1 MWGTRSLLC
10 FLLIGLTVSSLAS
23 GALRAADNSRLE
35 GFVRDP
41 SGASVPHAEV
51 TVSGKGFRQVETTDR
66 EGKFVF
72 PSLPVSTATITA
84 RASGFAVAEQ
94 AWNAQ
99 DSIPLEIVLPPLS
112 PVERITVTATRTEQ
126 RVSDTA
132 ASVTVLTA
140 EDLSASAA
148 PAVDDAL
155 RQVPGFALFR
165 RTGSR
170 TANPT
175 SQGVSLRGVGASGAS
190 RALVLSEGIPLN
202 DPFGGWVYWDRVPRA
217 SIGAIEVVRGGVSD
231 LYGTGALGGVVNVI
245 PRRPPR
251 SSLWLEA
258 AYGSEQAF
266 DASVA
271 TYLRRGKWLA
281 ALSAERFRTDGYV
294 LVDEDDRGIVDTKA
308 ASEHSTAE
316 VTLERKT
323 SERSRVFARG
333 SLLQESRHNGTPAQT
348 NRTHFRQFAIGGD
361 WQSEVAGAFSI
372 RAYGGPQDYDQS
384 FSAVAADRASETL
397 NRIQRVPAQQVGL
410 SGQWSRTAGSRET
423 LLAGFDGREVRG
435 TSDEVG
441 FAGGQASTT
450 LSTGGRQ
457 RSAGLFGESIIRLTP
472 RWMIQA
478 GLRFDH
484 WRNSLGVLD
493 SRSLLAP
500 GPVQTTRFPLRTE
513 SAFSPRLAVLHRLTE
528 NVVLSA
534 SAYRAFRAPTLN
546 ELYRSF
552 RVGNVLTR
560 ANPALEAERLTGAEV
575 GASAAAFHQKLT
587 TRFTFFWSHLS
598 QPVANVTLDVQPSL
612 ITRQRQNLGSTR
624 SRGLEFDFAAR
635 VSDSMTLS
643 GGYQFADACVLRFP
657 ADSTLEGLLI
667 PHVPRHV
674 LAFQTRYANRR
685 WLTAALQ
692 ARFSGAEF
700 DDDQNRLTLNRYFA
714 LDALASRSIGHGVEA
729 FAAAENLLNQ
739 RYDVARTPV
748 RTIGP
753 PTLVRIG
760 VRIALR

>member
-1 MWGTRSLLC
+1 MSGIRSLAYL
-10 FLLIGLTVSSLAS
+10 LLIGLIGTSPWGGDLW
-23 GALRAADNSRLE
+23 AADPSCLE
-35 GFVRDP
+35 GLVRDP
-41 SGASVPHAEV
+41 SGASVSGAEV
-51 TVSGKGFRQVETTDR
+51 SVSGKDFRQVQTTDR

-72 PSLPVSTATITA
+72 TSVSVPTAKITV
-84 RASGFAVAEQ
+84 RASGFAPLER
-94 AWNAQ
+94 AWSTL
-99 DSIPLEIVLPPLS
+99 DSSPVEIVLQPLAR
-112 PVERITVTATRTEQ
+112 VERITVTATRTEQ
-126 RVSDTA
+126 RVSETA
-132 ASVTVLTA
+132 ASVTVLTS
-140 EDLSASAA
+140 EDLAASAA
-148 PAVDDAL
+148 PALDDAL

-190 RALVLSEGIPLN
+190 RALVLSDGVPLN

-217 SIGAIEVVRGGVSD
+217 SVGAIEVVRGGASD
-231 LYGTGALGGVVNVI
+231 LYGTGALGGVVNII
-245 PRRPPR
+245 PRRVQN

-258 AYGSEQAF
+258 AYGSEKAL
-266 DASVA
+266 DVSAA
-271 TYLRRGKWLA
+271 TYLQKGNWRTV
-281 ALSAERFRTDGYV
+281 LSAERFRTDGYI
-294 LVDEDDRGIVDTKA
+294 LVEEQSRGVVDTQA
-308 ASEHSTAE
+308 GSEHSTAE

-333 SLLQESRHNGTPAQT
+333 SLLHESRRNGTPLQT
-348 NRTHFRQFAIGGD
+348 NRTHFRQLALGGD
-361 WQSEVAGAFSI
+361 WQSDAAGTFSL
-372 RAYGGPQDYDQS
+372 RAYGGPQVYDQT
-384 FSAVAADRASETL
+384 FSAVASDRAREAL

-410 SGQWSRTAGSRET
+410 SGQWTRAAGSRQT
-423 LLAGFDGREVRG
+423 LVAGFDGREVRG
-435 TSDEVG
+435 TSDELG
-441 FAGGQASTT
+441 FAGGQTSTA

-457 RSAGLFGESIIRLTP
+457 RSAGLFGESIFRLTP

-493 SRSLLAP
+493 SRPLLAP
-500 GPVQTTRFPLRTE
+500 GPGQTTRFPLRTE
-513 SAFSPRLAVLHRLTE
+513 SAISPRLAVLHRLTE

-534 SAYRAFRAPTLN
+534 STYRAFRAPTLN

-560 ANPALEAERLTGAEV
+560 ANPVLEAERLTGAEV
-575 GASAAAFHQKLT
+575 GASAAAFHQRLT

-598 QPVANVTLDVQPSL
+598 HPVANVTLDVQPNL

-624 SRGLEFDFAAR
+624 SRGLEFDFDAR
-635 VSDSMTLS
+635 VSDSVTVS
-643 GGYQFADACVLRFP
+643 GGYQFAGASVLRFP
-657 ADSTLEGLLI
+657 ADATLEGLHI

-674 LAFQTRYANRR
+674 LVFQTRYAHRR
-685 WLTAALQ
+685 WLAALQ
-692 ARFSGAEF
+692 ARYSGAEF
-700 DDDQNRLTLNRYFA
+700 DDDQNRLRLNRYFE
-714 LDALASRSIGHGVEA
+714 LDALASRSLGHGVEA
-729 FAAAENLLNQ
+729 FAAVENLLNQ

-760 VRIALR
+760 VRLALH